1 MLSANDDDLW
11 DELDS
16 VVETKAAKKPNMKV
30 SESDFEN
37 EGTVSQ
43 QPERRLTR

>member
-16 VVETKAAKKPNMKV
+16 VVAEVKAAKKPNMKV

-37 EGTVSQ
+37 EAAVQ
-43 QPERRLTR
+43 